1 MSVPSHFDIM
11 AKRLESA
18 GNEPLSALAINQA
31 DAATATEQAA
41 IQMVLDTLAS
51 EHSRRAYT
59 RALREFFAWRRNA
72 GSPALSRALVQRYA
86 ADLRRRGLSSSTIN
100 QQLSAIR
107 KIVSEAADNELID
120 HQTAIAIKNV
130 KGARHEGRRI
140 GNWLSREA
148 AQRWLDA
155 PDRLTMKGARD
166 RALLAVLL
174 GCGLRRAE
182 AASLTFEHLQQR
194 EGRWVIVD
202 LFGKRDKVRSV
213 PVPAWM
219 KAAIDEW
226 SGKSNVSAGMIFR
239 AVNKGD
245 KLMGAGITP
254 QAIRNIVHQY
264 SQKLSSAS
272 PVAPHDLRRTFAK
285 LSYKGGA
292 KLDQVQLS
300 LGHESISTTEKY
312 LGVEQDLA
320 DAPCD
325 YLGIK

>member
-1 MSVPSHFDIM
+1 MTG
-11 AKRLESA
+11 ESKSKKSSFAELALSQA
-18 GNEPLSALAINQA
+18 G
-31 DAATATEQAA
+31 AAEQAA
-41 IQMVLDTLAS
+41 IQMVLDTLPS
-51 EHSRRAYT
+51 EHSRRAYE
-59 RALREFFAWRRNA
+59 RALRAFFTWRRTGGN
-72 GSPALSRALVQRYA
+72 PALSKALVQRYA
-86 ADLRRRGLSSSTIN
+86 ADLRNKGLSASAIN

-107 KIVSEAADNELID
+107 KIVSEAADNEMLD
-120 HQTAIAIKNV
+120 HPTAVAIKNI
-130 KGARHEGRRI
+130 KGARSEGRRI

-148 AQRWLDA
+148 AQMWLNA
-155 PDRLTMKGARD
+155 PDLSTIKGARD

-182 AASLTFEHLQQR
+182 AAALTFEHLQQR

-202 LFGKRDKVRSV
+202 LLGKRDKVRSV

-219 KAAIDEW
+219 KAAIDDW
-226 SGKSNVSAGMIFR
+226 SRQSNIFEGMIFR

-245 KLMGAGITP
+245 KIMGAGITP

-264 SQKLSSAS
+264 SQKLSPS
-272 PVAPHDLRRTFAK
+272 PVAPHDLRRTYAK

-300 LGHESISTTEKY
+300 LGHESINTTEKY

-325 YLGIK
+325 YLGLNLKRV

>member
-1 MSVPSHFDIM
+1 M
-11 AKRLESA
+11 AKQSKSKNNSFSE
-18 GNEPLSALAINQA
+18 LAIIQT
-31 DAATATEQAA
+31 DTAEQTA
-41 IQMVLDTLAS
+41 IQMVLDTLQS
-51 EHSRRAYT
+51 EHSRRAYE
-59 RALREFFAWRRNA
+59 RALREFFSWRRIA
-72 GSPALSRALVQRYA
+72 GSPALSKALVQRYA
-86 ADLRRRGLSSSTIN
+86 ADLRTKGLSSSAIN

-107 KIVSEAADNELID
+107 KIVSEAADNEILD
-120 HQTAIAIKNV
+120 HQTAIAIKNI
-130 KGARHEGRRI
+130 KGARTEGRRI

-148 AQRWLDA
+148 AQMWLNA
-155 PDRLTMKGARD
+155 PDVSTIKGARD

-174 GCGLRRAE
+174 GGGLRRAE
-182 AASLTFEHLQQR
+182 AAALTFEHLQQR

-213 PVPAWM
+213 PAPAWM
-219 KAAIDEW
+219 KAAIDDW
-226 SGKSNVSAGMIFR
+226 SRKSNVAEGIIFR

-245 KLMGAGITP
+245 KIMGTGITP
-254 QAIRNIVHQY
+254 QAVRNIVHQY
-264 SQKLSSAS
+264 SQKLSDA

-300 LGHESISTTEKY
+300 LGHESIKTTEKY

-325 YLGIK
+325 YLGLNLKRN